1 MVHQAKADIGEVL
14 QPRVLQRAYKLIHWT
29 NRDLSVG
36 SAVDE
41 EQWRN
46 RFDDITGGRSFS
58 DTLSQRFLR
67 AGKEF
72 RDHFCKAAI
81 FWFLPI
87 QIDGTRITDNGL
99 DHAGPVLV
107 RSITLQAVRLVH
119 HGEKQRKMS
128 TGRIAIGADT
138 VYVNVVLLGM
148 RAQPADRAF
157 AILQGGRERRF
168 AG

>member
-1 MVHQAKADIGEVL
+1 MVHQPKADIGEVL
-14 QPRVLQRAYKLIHWT
+14 KPGFLQRDHKVIHRT
-29 NRDLSVG
+29 DRDLSVS

-87 QIDGTRITDNGL
+87 QIDGTRIADNGL
-99 DHAGPVLV
+99 DHAGLVLV
-107 RSITLQAVRLVH
+107 RSATLQAISLVH
-119 HGEKQRKMS
+119 HAEKQREMA

-138 VYVNVVLLGM
+138 VYVNVILLSMG
-148 RAQPADRAF
+148 AQPAHGAF
-157 AILQGGRERRF
+157 AILQGG
-168 AG
+168 